1 MRIYGLI
8 YIASAYFLGAVLPA
22 SASTLAIPKF
32 YQEKCSSCHSVP
44 AGTLTPMN
52 FVTPSQMPN
61 WDKKLDSATNLISF
75 LQNSN
80 FSSSMKAAGDDLV
93 SLGTSDT
100 TAETLRLFLLSTR
113 DAIVTKD
120 GNRVNVTTGIT
131 HTFPGLVAEGSFSPE
146 LVIRVANAR
155 GGSISSVLLQPS
167 GLPNNFTVN
176 NNCSSGVGSAALL
189 TPPSHTDINVPEC
202 DIRVRFAP
210 KKGTLANVGIS
221 GNTSLVVTFAS
232 AIPGIPG
239 QTPNTVTYPV
249 QVLGTSA
256 GPPAPLAP
264 VYDAVGFVALAN
276 FAVGSGS
283 SQVMCPMISNTAG
296 TLPLNISGLVIE
308 NNASGLFSITDVAN
322 CPSAGTQPI
331 CTATTSLAPNAS
343 CRVPIRFTA
352 LAGLD
357 GVITGPELRV
367 DHNVPPVTTVRS
379 PLIGTIS
386 NVPAPAIGFY
396 SDPGIESSRVRPPT
410 FVGIAVN
417 ATSAIWSQLQI
428 VNAGLADG
436 LDILEVSQSNPTQF
450 SLIEDC
456 VSAPPLARVLGRA
469 PFCTVSL
476 RFTPTQTG
484 QQCTTILVR
493 AALTRNDIQK
503 VDVCGTAVAAP
514 RGATLE
520 LSSSSID
527 FGRRQLNAIYPPKVL
542 ELRNTANASTFLS
555 VLALTLDGAGFSILP
570 STGTAGCQ
578 AAVLAPGASCKIEVQ
593 FVPDPSRP
601 DTPYSAILSVT
612 SNDAQSAHTIALTAV
627 AGGFSPPPVLE
638 YLAGG
643 MPMEFDGFVVVGQ
656 AAARNLKLELHNAG
670 PGGAAIQSVRIVGPD
685 ASSFRVSAC
694 PALLDEGATCVI
706 EIAFL
711 PGSGGIKSAQVEIL
725 AGVSVAPALVA
736 ITGRAV
742 GSSSAFL
749 ATSVAELGFSPIRL
763 GSRSEPMTVRIT
775 AGGEGTL
782 TVNSVEVQGPFSVEA
797 VSCPAAPFT
806 LSRGSECSLNVRFV
820 PVSEGA
826 AAGTLLIATDSNP
839 RAKALPLS
847 GNAGAKPE
855 TSGGGCSMV
864 DEHAIFDP
872 MLIALT
878 VLALLA
884 LNYRRNTRRQAE
896 TGKQPW

>member
-1 MRIYGLI
+1 MKIYGLI

-22 SASTLAIPKF
+22 GASTLAIPKF
-32 YQEKCSSCHSVP
+32 YQDHCISCHSAP
-44 AGTLTPMN
+44 AGTPKPMN
-52 FVTPSQMPN
+52 FVTPSQLPN
-61 WDKKLDSATNLISF
+61 FDNKLDSASQLVSF
-75 LQNSN
+75 LQNSGL
-80 FSSSMKAAGDDLV
+80 SPDMKQAGNDLFA
-93 SLGTSDT
+93 LPTSDT

-131 HTFPGLVAEGSFSPE
+131 HTFPGLVAEGSLSPE

-155 GGSISSVLLQPS
+155 RGPISSVQLQPL
-167 GLPNNFTVN
+167 GLPDNFTVI
-176 NNCSSGVGSAALL
+176 NNCSSGVGSATPL
-189 TPPSHTDINVPEC
+189 TPLPYTDINVPEC

-210 KKGTLANVGIS
+210 KKGTPVNVGIS

-232 AIPGIPG
+232 AIPG

-264 VYDAVGFVALAN
+264 VYDAVGFAALAN

-352 LAGLD
+352 LAGVD
-357 GVITGPELRV
+357 RVITGPELRV

-386 NVPAPAIGFY
+386 NVPAPVIGFY
-396 SDPGIESSRVRPPT
+396 SDPDIVSTRVRPPT

-417 ATSAIWSQLQI
+417 ATSAIWSLQI
-428 VNAGLADG
+428 VNAGFADG

-456 VSAPPLARVLGRA
+456 VSAPPLAHVLGRA

-484 QQCTTILVR
+484 QQCTTLLVR
-493 AALTRNDIQK
+493 AALTLNDIQN
-503 VDVCGTAVAAP
+503 VQVCGTAAAAP

-520 LSSSSID
+520 LSSPSID

-593 FVPDPSRP
+593 FVPDPARP

-612 SNDAQSAHTIALTAV
+612 SNDAQSTHTIALTAV

-670 PGGAAIQSVRIVGPD
+670 PGGAAIQSVRTVGPD
-685 ASSFRVSAC
+685 ASSFTVSAC

-725 AGVSVAPALVA
+725 AGVSVVPALVG

-749 ATSVAELGFSPIRL
+749 ATSVAELGFSPVRL

-782 TVNSVEVQGPFSVEA
+782 TVNSVEVQGPFLVEA

-847 GNAGAKPE
+847 GNGGAKPE

-872 MLIALT
+872 TLIALT
-878 VLALLA
+878 ALALLA
-884 LNYRRNTRRQAE
+884 LIYRRNTRRQAE
-896 TGKQPW
+896 TGKQSW